1 MINIFL
7 LFMLAATPVATD
19 KADAVEAQPVTSIP
33 GVVMIDGYGEV
44 KALPDRVILDVSLY
58 SVEKDLLDAFLANN
72 KIATES
78 QQLLLALKVPPENI
92 VVTNIQVQ
100 PEYEDKD
107 QTKFKRFRIWRN
119 LTVILDDLQLAGKAL
134 DALLNSGA
142 ADVQLRRIYV
152 KESEKKQYDAWK
164 LALADIATRSRLYA
178 DKLGASYNRLEWA
191 SDSPDAY
198 TLYRT
203 RRSVILG
210 KLREEAGAAM
220 DMATLAEKQKE
231 MAQVYNEVDGKDYG
245 GDYYFADE
253 LTTEIPMEGEHAA
266 KKARYAVGGKMS
278 GRGGPAKPAAQT
290 ASTLSVVEQT
300 FSSRF
305 LANLVVNPARRAS
318 LGEEGMIFI
327 AGYGVARMRLDRANL
342 TCRVQSVGKQLQDA
356 YTDNDMIVSAAQKG
370 LTDLGIKPEDVA
382 TVNVS
387 IYPEYQNEAT
397 GKIRRYRVMRDLKI
411 KLDPMKVGD
420 VCAALV
426 RAGVSDIDGLSYE
439 LSDKKALEEKARQEA
454 LKDAYTRA
462 EMIADAF
469 GQKLGYLEWSSEN
482 PGNYPTYL
490 FGKTNPAIS
499 YPTVQIELNEMVAY
513 VTVYAHYTARP
524 Q

>member
-1 MINIFL
+1 MMINLFL
-7 LFMLAATPVATD
+7 MLMLAATPAPAE
-19 KADAVEAQPVTSIP
+19 KAAAVDTQPVTSIP

-72 KIATES
+72 KIATDA

-100 PEYEDKD
+100 PEYEDKE

-119 LTVILDDLQLAGKAL
+119 LTVILDDLQMAGKAL

-164 LALADIATRSRLYA
+164 LALADIAARSKLYA
-178 DKLGASYNRLEWA
+178 EKLGVSYNRLEWA

-210 KLREEAGAAM
+210 KLREEAGAALDLATVTEARQKYAEVYEPVAAGEELYDA
-220 DMATLAEKQKE
+220 DMTASISTKGESGRREMEKSKLA
-231 MAQVYNEVDGKDYG
+231 
-245 GDYYFADE
+245 GDR
-253 LTTEIPMEGEHAA
+253 GVSRHAA
-266 KKARYAVGGKMS
+266 S
-278 GRGGPAKPAAQT
+278 T
-290 ASTLSVVEQT
+290 SSTLSVVEQT

-305 LANLVVNPARRAS
+305 LADLIVNPARRPS

-342 TCRVQSVGKQLQDA
+342 TCRVQSVGKQLADA
-356 YTDNDMIVSAAQKG
+356 YTDNDAIVSAAQKG
-370 LTDLGIKPEDVA
+370 LTDLGIKSEDVS
-382 TVNVS
+382 TTNVS

-397 GKIRRYRVMRDLKI
+397 GKIRRYRILRDLKI
-411 KLDPMKVGD
+411 KLDPLKVGD

-454 LKDAYTRA
+454 LKDAHSRA

-499 YPTVQIELNEMVAY
+499 YPTMQVELNEMVAY

>member
-7 LFMLAATPVATD
+7 MFMLAAAPATTE
-19 KADAVEAQPVTSIP
+19 KAATVDTQPVTSIP

-78 QQLLLALKVPPENI
+78 QDLLIALKVPPENI

-119 LTVILDDLQLAGKAL
+119 LTIILDDLQMAGKAL

-152 KESEKKQYDAWK
+152 KESEKKQYEAWK
-164 LALADIATRSRLYA
+164 ASLADIATRSKLYA
-178 DKLGASYNRLEWA
+178 DKLGVNYNRLEWA

-220 DMATLAEKQKE
+220 DMATLTEKQKE
-231 MAQVYNEVDGKDYG
+231 KAQAYREMDGKDMEEYA
-245 GDYYFADE
+245 FAADE
-253 LTTEIPMEGEHAA
+253 LTTEIPMEGESA
-266 KKARYAVGGKMS
+266 KKKMRAVGGKMG
-278 GRGGPAKPAAQT
+278 GRGGPAKPMAQT
-290 ASTLSVVEQT
+290 GSTLSVVEQT

-305 LANLVVNPARRAS
+305 LANLVVNPARRPS

-327 AGYGVARMRLDRANL
+327 AGYGVARMHLDRANL

-356 YTDNDMIVSAAQKG
+356 YTDNDAIVAAAQKG
-370 LTDLGIKPEDVA
+370 LTELGIKPEDV
-382 TVNVS
+382 TTTNVS

-397 GKIRRYRVMRDLKI
+397 GKIRRYRVLRDLKI
-411 KLDPMKVGD
+411 RLDPLKVGD

-426 RAGVSDIDGLSYE
+426 RGGVSDIDGLSYE
-439 LSDKKALEEKARQEA
+439 LSDKKALEEKARHAA
-454 LKDAYTRA
+454 LQDAHTRA
-462 EMIADAF
+462 GMIADAF
-469 GQKLGYLEWSSEN
+469 GQQLGYLEWSSEN